1 MMKYRGVTYSVENPS
16 VDMIETNC
24 VGHYRGQSYPLLK
37 LSHLPVPQPIL
48 RMTYRGVPYET
59 TAMGGV
65 APSIATGA
73 IPRTA
78 AQRQETQQVH
88 RHHLLNLLQHRLDV
102 ARGKGDTG
110 LVQQLEQEM
119 RVLQ

>member
-16 VDMIETNC
+16 VDMVETNR
-24 VGHYRGQSYPLLK
+24 VGQ

-59 TAMGGV
+59 TVTGSV
-65 APSIATGA
+65 AASIAARA
-73 IPRTA
+73 IPKTA
-78 AQRQETQQVH
+78 TQRQQDTQQVH

-102 ARGKGDTG
+102 ARGKGDAG

-119 RVLQ
+119 RVLH